1 MAIVRNHLQDPRSI
15 PSARSP
21 IPDAKGRGCRRA
33 LASFVILLAG
43 IVFALGVAAASA
55 GPRISLDVHN
65 TPSNGS
71 DGYTDTTASNGAI
84 YSYRYSGGEG
94 KGGDVIFKT
103 RGRVTVNVHV
113 ANGSGYSID
122 DVSFI
127 GDAGEQLSWLNPN
140 AGKVAVIQNLNTVV
154 QVANYKVTVRDE
166 AADVTVPCD
175 PRIVNQ

>member
-1 MAIVRNHLQDPRSI
+1 MAIVWNHPQDPRSI
-15 PSARSP
+15 PSTRAPLS
-21 IPDAKGRGCRRA
+21 DAKGRRFRRA
-33 LASFVILLAG
+33 LASLVILLSG
-43 IVFALGVAAASA
+43 VVFALGVAASSA

-71 DGYTDTTASNGAI
+71 DGYTDTTASNGAT

-94 KGGDVIFKT
+94 NGGDVIFKT
-103 RGRVTVNVHV
+103 RGRVTVSVHL

-122 DVSFI
+122 DVSFT
-127 GDAGEQLSWLNPN
+127 DDTGEQLSWLNPN
-140 AGKVAVIQNLNTVV
+140 AGKVATIQNLNTVV

-166 AADVTVPCD
+166 AADITVPCD